1 MPKRISDPVVAY
13 VALGANLGNPRL
25 AVLAAMDAIADID
38 GVALMRRSA
47 LYGSKP
53 VDAAGGDYVNA
64 VVEVRTILQA
74 QALLEALQDLERRA
88 GRERTYLNAPR
99 TLDLDLL
106 LYGKTVVQ
114 TDTLQ
119 LPHPRMEGRAFVLV
133 PLAEIAPDLVRK
145 RHLKAVADQSVWR
158 MED

>member
-1 MPKRISDPVVAY
+1 VVAY

-25 AVLAAMDAIADID
+25 AVLEAMNAIADID
-38 GVALMRRSA
+38 GVVLMRRSS

-64 VVEVRTILQA
+64 VVEVRTMLKA

-106 LYGKTVVQ
+106 LFGKKEVNTV
-114 TDTLQ
+114 TLQ
-119 LPHPRMEGRAFVLV
+119 LPHPRMQGRAFVLV
-133 PLAEIAPDLVRK
+133 PLAEIAPDVVHK
-145 RHLKAVADQSVWR
+145 RHLKAVTDQQIWQ

>member
-1 MPKRISDPVVAY
+1 MPKRIHVPVVAY

-25 AVLAAMDAIADID
+25 AVLEAMNAIADID
-38 GVALMRRSA
+38 GVVLMRRSS

-64 VVEVRTILQA
+64 VVEVRTMLKA

-106 LYGKTVVQ
+106 LFGKKEVNTV
-114 TDTLQ
+114 TLQ
-119 LPHPRMEGRAFVLV
+119 LPHPRMQGRAFVLV
-133 PLAEIAPDLVRK
+133 PLAEIAPDVVHK
-145 RHLKAVADQSVWR
+145 RHLKAVTDQQIWQ

>member
-1 MPKRISDPVVAY
+1 MPVPVVAY

-25 AVLAAMDAIADID
+25 AVLEAMNAIADID
-38 GVALMRRSA
+38 GVVLMRRSS

-64 VVEVRTILQA
+64 VVEVRTMLKA

-106 LYGKTVVQ
+106 LFGKKEVNTV
-114 TDTLQ
+114 TLQ
-119 LPHPRMEGRAFVLV
+119 LPHPRMQGRAFVLV
-133 PLAEIAPDLVRK
+133 PLAEIAPDVVHK
-145 RHLKAVADQSVWR
+145 RHLKAVTDQQIWQ

>member
-1 MPKRISDPVVAY
+1 VPKRMSLPAVAY

-25 AVLAAMDAIADID
+25 SVLAAMDAIADID
-38 GVALMRRSA
+38 GVALMRKSS

-64 VVEVRTILQA
+64 VVEVQTILKP
-74 QALLEALQDLERRA
+74 QALLESLQDLERRA

-106 LYGKTVVQ
+106 LYGKKEVNTA
-114 TDTLQ
+114 TLQ
-119 LPHPRMEGRAFVLV
+119 LPHPRMHGRAFVLV

-145 RHLKAVADQSVWR
+145 RHLKAVADQGVWR